1 MEFDTYVVAR
11 LLEGPRPPQL
21 TEREQ
26 DELQDAHLAHIAD
39 LWAAGA
45 LIAAGPAAGPGGL
58 RGVSVFTCSLD
69 EARALGDRDP
79 AVVAGVYV
87 HEYAEWRTPRGMV
100 VRGPGVPP
108 RSIADVMRST
118 D

>member
-11 LLEGPRPPQL
+11 LLAGPGRSGL
-21 TEREQ
+21 TEQEE
-26 DELQDAHLAHIAD
+26 DEVQDAHLAHLAD
-39 LWAAGA
+39 LWASGA

-58 RGVSVFTCSLD
+58 HGVSIFTCSLE

-108 RSIADVMRST
+108 RSMADVMRPT